1 MRPLVSLTAVALSA
15 VLSVPL
21 AFAQK
26 MDNNDAAAM
35 KQLAQDNL
43 NEVEAG
49 KLAASK
55 AQRPDVKQFGQKM
68 ADDHARMFEDLKRLA
83 KIQDVAMPDKAALK
97 DLAQN
102 KQLERKSGADFDRE
116 FMAHM
121 VKGHEKALLEAN
133 ATAAKA
139 KDPDFKSA
147 AQQAAYKIQEHLT
160 LAKRIAGGQA
170 AAAGSTT
177 SPITPSSP
185 AAPITP
191 STPAAPITPSTPST
205 PSSPSINPGINF
217 SK

>member
-1 MRPLVSLTAVALSA
+1 MSPLASLTAFALSA

-35 KQLAQDNL
+35 KQLAQSNL
-43 NEVEAG
+43 NEIEAG
-49 KLAASK
+49 KLAASR
-55 AQRPDVKQFGQKM
+55 AQSPEVKQFGQKM
-68 ADDHARMFEDLKRLA
+68 ADDHARMLEDLKRLA
-83 KIQDVAMPDKAALK
+83 KTKDVAMPDKAALK
-97 DLAQN
+97 DVAQN
-102 KQLERKSGADFDRE
+102 KVLERKSGADFDRE

-121 VKGHEKALLEAN
+121 VKGNEKALLEVN

-139 KDPDFKSA
+139 KDPDFKFA
-147 AQQAAYKIQEHLT
+147 AQQAAYKIQEHLN

-177 SPITPSSP
+177 GTTTPSTP
-185 AAPITP
+185 VTP
-191 STPAAPITPSTPST
+191 STPATPST
-205 PSSPSINPGINF
+205 PSSPSTPINPGINF

>member
-1 MRPLVSLTAVALSA
+1 MRPLVSLTALALSA
-15 VLSVPL
+15 SLSVP

-35 KQLAQDNL
+35 KQLAQANL
-43 NEVEAG
+43 NEIEAG
-49 KLAASK
+49 KMAAAK
-55 AQRPDVKQFGQKM
+55 AQNPEVKQFGQKM

-83 KIQDVAMPDKAALK
+83 KTKDVALPDKAALK

-102 KQLERKSGADFDRE
+102 KMIERKSGADFDRE

-121 VKGHEKALLEAN
+121 VKDHEKALLEAN

-147 AQQAAYKIQEHLT
+147 AQQAVYKIQEHLQ

-170 AAAGSTT
+170 GAAGPTSGPVTPRST
-177 SPITPSSP
+177 

-191 STPAAPITPSTPST
+191 SAPAAPST
-205 PSSPSINPGINF
+205 PSSPGTPINPGINF

>member
-1 MRPLVSLTAVALSA
+1 MRPLVSLTALALSA
-15 VLSVPL
+15 FLSVP

-43 NEVEAG
+43 NEIEVG

-68 ADDHARMFEDLKRLA
+68 ADDHARMFEELKRLA
-83 KIQDVAMPDKAALK
+83 KIKDVAMPDKAALK

-102 KQLERKSGADFDRE
+102 KVLERKSGADFDRE

-121 VKGHEKALLEAN
+121 VKGYEKALLEAN

-147 AQQAAYKIQEHLT
+147 AQQAVYNIKEHLQ
-160 LAKRIAGGQA
+160 LAKRIAAFHFGMSSGPPIPQPRDVFATRALIDLAVAAVLAIA
-170 AAAGSTT
+170 AAAA
-177 SPITPSSP
+177 IWFR
-185 AAPITP
+185 ARMRRIA
-191 STPAAPITPSTPST
+191 
-205 PSSPSINPGINF
+205 
-217 SK
+217 

>member
-49 KLAASK
+49 KLAANK

-68 ADDHARMFEDLKRLA
+68 ADDHARMFEDLKKLA
-83 KIQDVAMPDKAALK
+83 KTKDVALPDKAALK
-97 DLAQN
+97 DLAQT
-102 KQLERKSGADFDRE
+102 KMLERKSGADFDRE
-116 FMAHM
+116 FMEHM

-133 ATAAKA
+133 ATAVKA

-147 AQQAAYKIQEHLT
+147 AQQAAYKIQEHLQ

-170 AAAGSTT
+170 GAAGSTT

-191 STPAAPITPSTPST
+191 SSPAAPST
-205 PSSPSINPGINF
+205 PSSPSTPINPGINF

>member
-1 MRPLVSLTAVALSA
+1 MRPLVYLTALALSA
-15 VLSVPL
+15 SLSVP
-21 AFAQK
+21 AFSQK

-35 KQLAQDNL
+35 KQLAQANL
-43 NEVEAG
+43 NEIEAG
-49 KLAASK
+49 KMAAAK
-55 AQRPDVKQFGQKM
+55 AQNPEVKQFGQKM

-83 KIQDVAMPDKAALK
+83 KTKDVAMPDKAALK

-116 FMAHM
+116 FMDHM
-121 VKGHEKALLEAN
+121 VKGHEKALLEVN

-139 KDPDFKSA
+139 KDPEVKSA
-147 AQQAAYKIQEHLT
+147 AQQAAYKIQDHLS

-191 STPAAPITPSTPST
+191 STPSTPSS

>member
-1 MRPLVSLTAVALSA
+1 MRPLVSLTALALSA
-15 VLSVPL
+15 FLSVP

-43 NEVEAG
+43 NEIEAG

-55 AQRPDVKQFGQKM
+55 AQSPDVKQFGQKM
-68 ADDHARMFEDLKRLA
+68 ADNHARMLEDLKRLA
-83 KIQDVAMPDKAALK
+83 KTKDVAMPDKAALK

-147 AQQAAYKIQEHLT
+147 AQQAAYKIQEHLN

-177 SPITPSSP
+177 GPITPTSP

-191 STPAAPITPSTPST
+191 SS
-205 PSSPSINPGINF
+205 PSSPSINPGINY

>member
-1 MRPLVSLTAVALSA
+1 MRPLVSLTALALSA
-15 VLSVPL
+15 FLSVPAL
-21 AFAQK
+21 AQK

-43 NEVEAG
+43 NEIEAG
-49 KLAASK
+49 KMAAGK
-55 AQRPDVKQFGQKM
+55 AQNPEVKQFGQKM
-68 ADDHARMFEDLKRLA
+68 ADDHARMLEDLKRLA
-83 KIQDVAMPDKAALK
+83 KIKDVAMPDKAALK
-97 DLAQN
+97 DVAQN

-116 FMAHM
+116 FMDHM
-121 VKGHEKALLEAN
+121 VKGHEKALLEVN

-147 AQQAAYKIQEHLT
+147 AQQAAYKIQEHLS
-160 LAKRIAGGQA
+160 LAKRIAGGQP

-191 STPAAPITPSTPST
+191 STPSTPSS

>member
-1 MRPLVSLTAVALSA
+1 MRPLASLTAVVLSA
-15 VLSVPL
+15 ILSVPL

-68 ADDHARMFEDLKRLA
+68 ADDHARMFEDLKKLA
-83 KIQDVAMPDKAALK
+83 KTKDVALPDKAALK
-97 DLAQN
+97 DLAQT
-102 KQLERKSGADFDRE
+102 KMLERKSGADFDRE
-116 FMAHM
+116 FMEHM

-147 AQQAAYKIQEHLT
+147 AQQAVYKIQEHLQ

-170 AAAGSTT
+170 GAAGSTT
-177 SPITPSSP
+177 GPITPSSP

-191 STPAAPITPSTPST
+191 SSPAAPST
-205 PSSPSINPGINF
+205 PSSPGTPINPGINF

>member
-1 MRPLVSLTAVALSA
+1 MRPLVSLTALALSA
-15 VLSVPL
+15 FLSVP

-43 NEVEAG
+43 NEIEAG
-49 KLAASK
+49 KMAASK
-55 AQRPDVKQFGQKM
+55 AQNPEVKQFGQKM

-83 KIQDVAMPDKAALK
+83 KVKDVAMPDKAALK
-97 DLAQN
+97 DVAQN

-116 FMAHM
+116 FMEHM
-121 VKGHEKALLEAN
+121 VKDHEKALLEVN

-139 KDPDFKSA
+139 KDPEFKSA
-147 AQQAAYKIQEHLT
+147 AQQAAYKIQEHLN
-160 LAKRIAGGQA
+160 LAKRIASGQA

-191 STPAAPITPSTPST
+191 STPSTPSS

>member
-1 MRPLVSLTAVALSA
+1 MRPLVSLTALALSA
-15 VLSVPL
+15 SLSVP

-43 NEVEAG
+43 NEIEAG
-49 KLAASK
+49 KMAAAK
-55 AQRPDVKQFGQKM
+55 AQNPEVKQFGQKM

-83 KIQDVAMPDKAALK
+83 KTKDVALPDKAALK
-97 DLAQN
+97 DLAQT
-102 KQLERKSGADFDRE
+102 KMLERKSGADFDRE
-116 FMAHM
+116 FMEHM

-147 AQQAAYKIQEHLT
+147 AQQAAYKIQEHLS

-170 AAAGSTT
+170 GAAGSTT

-185 AAPITP
+185 AAP
-191 STPAAPITPSTPST
+191 ST
-205 PSSPSINPGINF
+205 PSSPGTPINPGINF

>member
-1 MRPLVSLTAVALSA
+1 MRPLVSLTALALSA
-15 VLSVPL
+15 SLSVP

-35 KQLAQDNL
+35 KQLAQANL
-43 NEVEAG
+43 NEIEAG
-49 KLAASK
+49 KMAAAK
-55 AQRPDVKQFGQKM
+55 AQNPEVKQFGQKM

-83 KIQDVAMPDKAALK
+83 KTKDVALPDKAALK

-102 KQLERKSGADFDRE
+102 KMIERKSGADFDRE

-121 VKGHEKALLEAN
+121 VKDHEKALLDAN

-139 KDPDFKSA
+139 KDPQFKSA
-147 AQQAAYKIQEHLT
+147 VQQAANKIQEHLS

-177 SPITPSSP
+177 SPITPM
-185 AAPITP
+185 
-191 STPAAPITPSTPST
+191 TPAAPIAPSTPT
-205 PSSPSINPGINF
+205 APSS
-217 SK
+217 

>member
-1 MRPLVSLTAVALSA
+1 MRPLVSLTALALSA
-15 VLSVPL
+15 FLSVP

-26 MDNNDAAAM
+26 MDNNDAAAL
-35 KQLAQDNL
+35 KQLAQGNL
-43 NEVEAG
+43 NEIEAG
-49 KLAASK
+49 KLGASK
-55 AQRPDVKQFGQKM
+55 AQSPEVKQFGQKM

-83 KIQDVAMPDKAALK
+83 KVKDVAMPDKAALK
-97 DLAQN
+97 DVAQN

-116 FMAHM
+116 FMDHM
-121 VKGHEKALLEAN
+121 VKGHEKALLEVN

-160 LAKRIAGGQA
+160 LAKRIASGQA

-191 STPAAPITPSTPST
+191 STPSTPSS